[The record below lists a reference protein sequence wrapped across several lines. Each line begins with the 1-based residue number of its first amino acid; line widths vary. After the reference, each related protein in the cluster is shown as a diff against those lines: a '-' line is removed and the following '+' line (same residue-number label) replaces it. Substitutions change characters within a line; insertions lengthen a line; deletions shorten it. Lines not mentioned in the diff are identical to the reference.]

1 VSPFAPTNLDQ
12 PNKKNKEYAVTTPKT
27 KPSAIMSET
36 PTIVLF
42 SIPNQSTLIVDHE
55 SWIASRTEQNEAV

>member
-1 VSPFAPTNLDQ
+1 
-12 PNKKNKEYAVTTPKT
+12 
-27 KPSAIMSET
+27 MSET